1 MGSSNRRLFLTAT
14 VLDQDYLDQQHDALY
29 NKLEMIVDID
39 SATGTIKA
47 SDRNKWVVDA
57 GGSGTFYEALLNIPV
72 IKRTVGEFLDPTL
85 TFSKIKLVL
94 SNVDGRFNPLLPSGA
109 SFAGWVDRE
118 VEVKLGLAEVDTTYT
133 TIFKGNV
140 TDIGGFSR
148 STETITITA
157 RDQNDRTNRT
167 FPTVVF
173 DLNDYPKLGNDDVGK
188 GVPVI
193 YGDWTE
199 NLNPFPAVVPVTI
212 VNKADPFVD
221 FENERAVEISVASPG
236 VVTLVDHRFDNDD
249 EIEFTTSDTLPT
261 PLFAGTKYFVVNAT
275 LNTFEISLTLAGPS
289 INITGAGVGTHSV
302 LPFQSGAAYADVEC
316 VISINDL
323 TSLDTSNLYLRRSDE
338 FLVVPSS
345 EISVGSGNKSFDISQ
360 NTATLWVNGEVYK
373 YATGDEFFVRCVGKE
388 LGGGTYTSNVV
399 EQSRDLLLTYGGLVA
414 ADFDS
419 NWNTFRDKATPA
431 ESAIASIKSRVWVQD
446 QQKVME
452 YALSLLEQVRLEAF
466 IERSALKFKLLSMHF
481 DDFDDSPTHLVR
493 NWDIAEKS
501 FKPRI
506 DDRSSSLFNRG
517 QGISNFFPII
527 GEEARSTVIFRNNAA
542 ITQHG
547 KEITRSIIY
556 PNLYVT
562 TDVENQYKETL
573 KLASAT
579 LEIIDTGLT
588 WRSMLKDIG
597 DFVSLDVK
605 IGSAQFNESPAMIRS
620 IGYDS
625 KGIKII
631 VKMFSF
637 QMVPYGSY
645 NPGFTGIVGG
655 ESATIIAE

>member
-39 SATGTIKA
+39 SPTGIIRA
-47 SDRNKWVVDA
+47 SDRNKWIVDA

-94 SNVDGRFNPLLPSGA
+94 SNVDERFNPLLPSGV

-118 VEVKLGLAEVDTTYT
+118 VEVKLGLAEVDTSYT

-157 RDQNDRTNRT
+157 RDRNDRTNRT

-173 DLNDYPKLGNDDVGK
+173 DLTNYPKLGNDDVGK

-199 NLNPFPAVVPVTI
+199 NLNPFPAVVPTTV
-212 VNKADPFVD
+212 VNKADPFVE
-221 FENERAVEISVASPG
+221 FENERAVDISVDNPG

-249 EIEFTTSDTLPT
+249 EVELTTSDTLPT
-261 PLFAGTKYFVVNAT
+261 PLATGTKYFVVNAT
-275 LNTFEISLTLAGPS
+275 LNTLELSTTLAGPP
-289 INITGAGVGTHSV
+289 IEVTAAGVGTHSIK
-302 LPFQSGAAYADVEC
+302 PWQAGAAYADVEC

-323 TSLDTSNLYLRRSDE
+323 TSVDTANVYLHRGDE
-338 FLVVPSS
+338 FIVVPAS
-345 EISVGSGNKSFDISQ
+345 EITLGAGNKSFTVLQ
-360 NTATLWVNGEVYK
+360 NTATLWIAGAAYK
-373 YATGDEFFVRCVGKE
+373 YASGDQFLVRCVGKS
-388 LGGGTYTSNVV
+388 LGGGTYTNNAI
-399 EQSRDLLLTYGGLVA
+399 EQARDLLITYGGLIA
-414 ADFDS
+414 GDFDS
-419 NWNTFRDKATPA
+419 NWDTFRDKASPA
-431 ESAIASIKSRVWVQD
+431 ESAVSAIKSRIWVQES
-446 QQKVME
+446 QKVME
-452 YALSLLEQVRLEAF
+452 YALSLLEQIRMEAF
-466 IERSALKFKLLSMHF
+466 IERTALKFKLLSMHF

-517 QGISNFFPII
+517 QGIFNFFPNI
-527 GEEARSTVIFRNNAA
+527 GEEARSTVIFRNSAA

-547 KEITRSIIY
+547 KEITKSVVY

-605 IGSAQFNESPAMIRS
+605 IGSSQFSESPAMIRS

-625 KGIKII
+625 KGVKVI

-637 QMVPYGSY
+637 QMVPFGSY
-645 NPGFTGIVGG
+645 NPGYTGIVGG
-655 ESATIIAE
+655 ESATITAE